1 MSTGIVL
8 GIVGVIFAGGLITY
22 FFERTM
28 NNKNKEQQRENGAV
42 IPSEGG
48 IWKISTYSSII
59 AAVITL
65 IFAVVLAFMDGKG
78 LEGTLLFLSLGG
90 FFILMAVFSYF
101 YDKRN
106 RIKYND
112 KAISK

>member
-22 FFERTM
+22 FIDRIM
-28 NNKNKEQQRENGAV
+28 NKKNKEQQRENGAI
-42 IPSEGG
+42 IPSECG
-48 IWKISTYSSII
+48 IWKISTYSSVI
-59 AAVITL
+59 AAAITL
-65 IFAVVLAFMDGKG
+65 ILAVILAFMDGKG

-101 YDKRN
+101 YDKQN
-106 RIKYND
+106 RIKYTNNV
-112 KAISK
+112 KS